1 MCSCPS
7 QWWLH
12 LRGCTA
18 WIRCRNLKCRNLKCR
33 RCRRCRRPVEA
44 RDWEPKWPRPSTAT
58 LVAEAAEAADTES
71 RVRKHCV
78 PSWAPACPAVGAK
91 EDLQLHQKL
100 QGGHR
105 LLGHRLLLRQR
116 RAVRY
121 PHVTLCRSRLCRL
134 WGNCFKGCYCP
145 SSSSHP
151 CHPRR
156 FHRNHCFRW
165 PSIRTTWAVRSCK
178 RMGSRTRR
186 SGYSSTLARHAS
198 ERCKNGWIG
207 SPPCTP
213 PRRPA
218 SPCHPFHP
226 QVRKRTPL
234 HGQGTPGWPLVA

>member
-1 MCSCPS
+1 M
-7 QWWLH
+7 
-12 LRGCTA
+12 
-18 WIRCRNLKCRNLKCR
+18 
-33 RCRRCRRPVEA
+33 
-44 RDWEPKWPRPSTAT
+44 
-58 LVAEAAEAADTES
+58 
-71 RVRKHCV
+71 RKHCV

-91 EDLQLHQKL
+91 EDLQLHQK
-100 QGGHR
+100 QQDGHR

-121 PHVTLCRSRLCRL
+121 PHVTLCRSRLSRL

-165 PSIRTTWAVRSCK
+165 PSIRKTWAVRSCM
-178 RMGSRTRR
+178 RTGSRTRR

-226 QVRKRTPL
+226 QVRMKTQSR
-234 HGQGTPGWPLVA
+234 GQGTPGWPLVACRRSASPHGTNVISFLSSTKRRRNPRLQLTKRQAPRPRPPCPLLRPWLLPLMHCLLGGAR